1 MINRMKTI
9 LKKITAGE
17 ILLVGLLMLPMLHI
31 FPDSVICGYISEI
44 ALYIIFMTLMSKF
57 HLFPIWFLHLI
68 LLMSTRGTTER
79 AEKYI
84 SDSIAKH
91 LKDGREIFFGRSK

>member
-1 MINRMKTI
+1 MINKI
-9 LKKITAGE
+9 KNNFKKITAGK
-17 ILLVGLLMLPMLHI
+17 ILLIGLLMLPMKLI
-31 FPDSVICGYISEI
+31 FPDAVICGYISEI

-57 HLFPIWFLHLI
+57 HLFPIWLLHLI

-84 SDSIAKH
+84 SDLIAKH
-91 LKDGREIFFGRSK
+91 LKDGKETFFGRSK